1 MLGQGGK
8 MVKATRRPGE
18 PLRVVFFTASYF
30 VLDGVTLTLRKL
42 LAYLK
47 SIGAEV
53 MVVTAAPLAA
63 AGCAELGELDG
74 ENLVLVPG
82 MPVPVENEVARPFC
96 SLQSPALP
104 LGSVSTPTW
113 NTRTS
118 AASRSRLH
126 RSPCACVCLCAAI
139 PFSTGKEYGY
149 ALGLGLTAAA
159 KARLLEFRPHVAHF
173 TVCDIL
179 GLDGIKWAKAVRWG
193 TGSEEQQL

>member
-1 MLGQGGK
+1 VGDTYYYFCIRLIPLIINIHIAPLPSYSGSDKISAAIAIVLISTTSMVQGGK
-8 MVKATRRPGE
+8 IVKATRRPGE

-82 MPVPVENEVARPFC
+82 MPVPVENEV
-96 SLQSPALP
+96 S
-104 LGSVSTPTW
+104 
-113 NTRTS
+113 
-118 AASRSRLH
+118 
-126 RSPCACVCLCAAI
+126 
-139 PFSTGKEYGY
+139 
-149 ALGLGLTAAA
+149 
-159 KARLLEFRPHVAHF
+159 
-173 TVCDIL
+173 
-179 GLDGIKWAKAVRWG
+179 
-193 TGSEEQQL
+193 